1 VGEVIV
7 HSSGPAADNRYI
19 FAKLE
24 CQFIDKKGACVIA
37 RMRGATEWLSRVK
50 NRGVRPAGAVQST
63 CLIRSP
69 ERLGEFSQEVRLDD
83 ESEIIN
89 TPVLLA

>member
-7 HSSGPAADNRYI
+7 HSSGPAADNRIYLRETGVPVHRKEGRLCDCSN
-19 FAKLE
+19 A
-24 CQFIDKKGACVIA
+24 GRYAMAVA
-37 RMRGATEWLSRVK
+37 REEQGRAT
-50 NRGVRPAGAVQST
+50 VQST

-83 ESEIIN
+83 EGEIIN